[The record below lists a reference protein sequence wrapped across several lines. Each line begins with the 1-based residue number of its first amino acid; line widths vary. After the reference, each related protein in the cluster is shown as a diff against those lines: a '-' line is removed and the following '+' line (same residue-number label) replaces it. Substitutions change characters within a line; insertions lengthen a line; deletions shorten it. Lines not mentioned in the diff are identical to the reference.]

1 METEW
6 YQARACLRHLRKKHP
21 DWTYQQLAQ
30 ETGYSYNWVRKWC
43 KRLEGVSPDD
53 ATCLCSHSRA
63 RKTPSPAIA
72 PQVVTAILTI
82 RDDPPEGLHRTPG
95 PVAITYYLHQDE
107 ALKATGSHL
116 PTSTSTIWRILD
128 QNDRIQRPQP
138 RIHESLTRA
147 APMQAWQI
155 DFKDVTTVASEADD
169 KHLHLVETFDVV
181 DSGTSILID
190 NPARPDFNA
199 ETVIESLVPIFQQHG
214 CPHKITF
221 DRDPRFVGSWTAHD
235 FPSPLMRFL
244 LCLGI
249 EPEVCPPQ
257 RPDLNAFVE
266 RYHRSYEEEAIQ
278 VYLPTTLAQVQEMN
292 RDYRYH
298 YNYQR
303 PNQALSCGNQ
313 PPHRAFP
320 HLAPLPP
327 LPAIVDPNRWL
338 DYIHGQTF
346 KRRVDAAGTV
356 RLDKHRYY
364 ISRDLHGQTVL
375 LQIDAPQRQIQVL
388 VNGEVVKTRPLKDLP
403 QPAMSFAD
411 YLTFIRA
418 EAVSQ
423 WRHYLQTARR
433 YVRFVD

>member
-21 DWTYQQLAQ
+21 NWTYEQLAQ

-43 KRLEGVSPDD
+43 KRLAAAPPDD
-53 ATCLCSHSRA
+53 ATCLCSYSRA
-63 RKTPSPAIA
+63 RKTPPPSIA
-72 PQVVTAILTI
+72 PEVVTAILTI
-82 RDDPPEGLHRTPG
+82 RDDPPESLQRIPG
-95 PVAITYYLHQDE
+95 PVAIKYYLPRDE
-107 ALKATGSHL
+107 ALKATGYHL

-128 QNDRIQRPQP
+128 QHDCILRRQP
-138 RIHESLTRA
+138 RPHEPVTRA

-155 DFKDVTTVASEADD
+155 DFKDVTTVAGQTQD
-169 KHLHLVETFDVV
+169 KHLHLVETLDVV

-199 ETVIESLVPIFQQHG
+199 ETVIESLVSTFQQHG
-214 CPHKITF
+214 CPQKITF
-221 DRDPRFVGSWTAHD
+221 DRDTRFVGSWRAND
-235 FPSPLMRFL
+235 FPSPLMRLL

-278 VYLPTTLAQVQEMN
+278 VYLPTTLDQVQDMN

-313 PPHRAFP
+313 PPRRAFLNLP
-320 HLAPLPP
+320 PLPP
-327 LPAIVDPNRWL
+327 LPEIVDPNRWL
-338 DYIHGQTF
+338 AYVHGRPF
-346 KRRVDAAGTV
+346 KRRIDASGTV

-364 ISRDLHGQTVL
+364 ISRDLHGHTVL
-375 LQIDAPQRQIQVL
+375 LQIDAPERQLQVL
-388 VNGEVVKTRPLKDLP
+388 VNGEVIKTMPLKGLP
-403 QPAMSFAD
+403 QQPMPLAD
-411 YLTFIRA
+411 YVSLMRV

-433 YVRFVD
+433 YVRLMD